1 MIVGSTFRV
10 APVFGLTAPTGDD
23 NDSDRFGELPR
34 PLQAGDGAWD
44 IFGGAVVTYQTL
56 QYQVDGQLLYRENGR
71 HDGFARGD
79 ETRFD
84 ASLQYR
90 IWPRSMK
97 GVPGTPG
104 FVYALLESNLI
115 DRERDDVGSGTDAN
129 SGGTQWLLAPGLQY
143 VSRGWIVEGTV
154 QLPVAENPH
163 GDAIQDDSIVRVGFR
178 RNFWFPG
185 QIMGKIGKWLG
196 CSVLCL
202 TAILALLAWVCG
214 AINWNQEPPYSLAHS
229 WGEKGGVPGQL
240 NDPTGIAVTDTEVFV
255 SDARN
260 GRIQVFDHEG
270 QFKRAFGTAGDGVGE
285 LGRPM
290 TELSTWQMA
299 TVIVSR
305 PSMPEAMLCTSGVD
319 RLP

>member
-1 MIVGSTFRV
+1 MGSNRRSVSVLALIGSLLLTGENTTQAAPNTFNTALPVAQGQYLWREQLVLRERSDDGPLDREVSVQALGSVLGYGVTSKFAVFGMVPYFFNKELDVTTPMGRVERDTAGFGDISLFGRYTLYKKDFTGSTFRV

-44 IFGGAVVTYQTL
+44 VFGGAVVTYQTL

-115 DRERDDVGSGTDAN
+115 HRERDDVGSGTDAN

-154 QLPVAENPH
+154 QLPVAEDPR
-163 GDAIQDDSIVRVGFR
+163 GDAIEDDYIVRVGFR
-178 RNFWFPG
+178 RNF
-185 QIMGKIGKWLG
+185 
-196 CSVLCL
+196 
-202 TAILALLAWVCG
+202 
-214 AINWNQEPPYSLAHS
+214 
-229 WGEKGGVPGQL
+229 
-240 NDPTGIAVTDTEVFV
+240 
-255 SDARN
+255 
-260 GRIQVFDHEG
+260 
-270 QFKRAFGTAGDGVGE
+270 
-285 LGRPM
+285 
-290 TELSTWQMA
+290 
-299 TVIVSR
+299 
-305 PSMPEAMLCTSGVD
+305 
-319 RLP
+319 

>member
-1 MIVGSTFRV
+1 MGSNRRSVSVLALIGSLLLTGENTTQAAPNTFNTALPVAQGQYLWREQLVLRERSDDGPLDREVSVQALGSVLGYGVTSKFAVFGMVPYFFNKELDVTTPMGRLERDTAGFGDISLFGRYTLYKKDFTGSTFRV

-44 IFGGAVVTYQTL
+44 VFGGAVVTYQTL

-115 DRERDDVGSGTDAN
+115 HRERDDVGSGTDAN

-154 QLPVAENPH
+154 QLPVAEDPR
-163 GDAIQDDSIVRVGFR
+163 GDAIEDDYIVRVGFR
-178 RNFWFPG
+178 RNF
-185 QIMGKIGKWLG
+185 
-196 CSVLCL
+196 
-202 TAILALLAWVCG
+202 
-214 AINWNQEPPYSLAHS
+214 
-229 WGEKGGVPGQL
+229 
-240 NDPTGIAVTDTEVFV
+240 
-255 SDARN
+255 
-260 GRIQVFDHEG
+260 
-270 QFKRAFGTAGDGVGE
+270 
-285 LGRPM
+285 
-290 TELSTWQMA
+290 
-299 TVIVSR
+299 
-305 PSMPEAMLCTSGVD
+305 
-319 RLP
+319 